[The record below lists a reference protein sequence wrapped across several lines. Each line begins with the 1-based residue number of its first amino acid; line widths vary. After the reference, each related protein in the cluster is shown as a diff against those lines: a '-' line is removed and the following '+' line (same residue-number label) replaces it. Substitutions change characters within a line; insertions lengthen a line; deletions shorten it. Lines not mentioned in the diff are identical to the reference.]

1 MAEMSLPP
9 PPPPC
14 FPSPLSLPMTALD
27 DITLGRYVA
36 GSSLLHRLD
45 PRVKAVVVPLLVIA
59 TFSGPGPGR
68 LEGLA
73 VLAIGLALLSGIGFR
88 TWWRGL
94 WVFRWLFLF
103 TILLH
108 LCFTPGRTLF
118 GLTWLSLDGLLHGMT
133 VCSQLALAVCF
144 SSLLTLT
151 STPHE
156 LAAAFASLFSPL
168 ERFGFPVREGTM
180 LLLLVLHFIPILR
193 EEAGRSF
200 ARCREEG
207 LDPGRGSLLERG
219 KTLGSMIAPLILSL
233 VERADRIAQAAA
245 AGEDVVGK
253 PPELKPFRSFGLTD
267 LTGVLGGGL
276 CLGIV
281 LGLLR

>member
-1 MAEMSLPP
+1 MPT
-9 PPPPC
+9 
-14 FPSPLSLPMTALD
+14 FD
-27 DITLGRYVA
+27 DITLGRYIA

-45 PRVKAVVVPLLVIA
+45 PRVKAVMAPFLVIA
-59 TFSGPGPGR
+59 TFSSPGPER

-73 VLAIGLALLSGIGFR
+73 VLAAGLALLSGVGFR

-103 TILLH
+103 TVLLH

-118 GLTWLSLDGLLHGMT
+118 GQTWLSLDGLLHGMA
-133 VCSQLALAVCF
+133 VCSQLALAVVF
-144 SSLLTLT
+144 SSLLTFT
-151 STPHE
+151 TTPHE
-156 LAAAFASLFSPL
+156 LAAAFASLFSPFG
-168 ERFGFPVREGTM
+168 RFGFPVREGTM

-193 EEAGRSF
+193 EEASRSF
-200 ARCREEG
+200 SGSREEG
-207 LDPGRGSLLERG
+207 LDPGRGPLLERG
-219 KTLGSMIAPLILSL
+219 KTLGRMLAPLILSL
-233 VERADRIAQAAA
+233 VERADRIARAAA

-276 CLGIV
+276 CLVIVFGI
-281 LGLLR
+281 LR